1 MIGHYEIHQA
11 RNLIRVVYSG
21 NIGVEQEIDFIEEI
35 LADPRFRPGMDSI
48 SDLTR
53 GVFDWDVKDI
63 EHFQSYVN
71 SLGERFGASRWALVS
86 NHGITHA
93 NATMFAILQEI
104 YGDSISVRLFTNEH
118 DAVDWLQKPRNAT
131 SG

>member
-1 MIGHYEIHQA
+1 MIGHYEIDQA

-21 NIGVEQEIDFIEEI
+21 NIGVEQEIEFIEEI
-35 LADPRFRPGMDSI
+35 LADPRFRPNMDSI

-53 GVFDWDVKDI
+53 GNFDWDVKEI

-71 SLGERFGASRWALVS
+71 TIGERFGASRWALVS
-86 NHGITHA
+86 SHGITHA

-118 DAVDWLQKPRNAT
+118 DAMDWLQKPRNAAT
-131 SG
+131 S